1 MKMSN
6 EHFILQILNTVTKG
20 YATKVCLIKEQLDRG
35 KTVAIDNVK
44 DCLSLEYERVLKR
57 KNKYKD
63 DNKSDKE
70 GEKAFA
76 ATHFK
81 GQCNYCGKYATNQPI
96 ATKESKITTVKMTII
111 IKIISLI
118 IIIIMDSME
127 KQIAERRR
135 QIKRMQVFP

>member
-76 ATHFK
+76 GDVETR
-81 GQCNYCGKYATNQPI
+81 
-96 ATKESKITTVKMTII
+96 
-111 IKIISLI
+111 ISVAGFILYV
-118 IIIIMDSME
+118 M
-127 KQIAERRR
+127 
-135 QIKRMQVFP
+135 